1 MWYNENKYT
10 NCSNHTQG
18 VIKIN
23 IFDELDFLSEE
34 DINSLRN
41 FFEESHKA
49 FLEKLNMTEEDY
61 NAFCEPYLKEASAF
75 TDLIKAQKGNKQL
88 LEKSLLEHAFREEKS
103 RGGENIHRGFY
114 CPSLIQDIVVGNC
127 KRGSLCKSNNPKATY
142 THYFDS
148 NNNHIAT
155 RRQEGKFIATEYI
168 LYDNNKS
175 LGIMFDDMNQLET
188 IAECEYDEDGRI
200 LKYVLALCDTKNDTV
215 IEFYKEFYTYSK
227 ENIVV
232 ETSNLNCNI
241 SPVLLSLN
249 KYSFRVES
257 GLLKKYTVEV
267 FDNEDISGQPL
278 NTRCYNVK
286 IKRKTLTKD

>member
-1 MWYNENKYT
+1 
-10 NCSNHTQG
+10 
-18 VIKIN
+18 
-23 IFDELDFLSEE
+23 
-34 DINSLRN
+34 
-41 FFEESHKA
+41 
-49 FLEKLNMTEEDY
+49 
-61 NAFCEPYLKEASAF
+61 
-75 TDLIKAQKGNKQL
+75 
-88 LEKSLLEHAFREEKS
+88 
-103 RGGENIHRGFY
+103 
-114 CPSLIQDIVVGNC
+114 
-127 KRGSLCKSNNPKATY
+127 
-142 THYFDS
+142 
-148 NNNHIAT
+148 
-155 RRQEGKFIATEYI
+155 
-168 LYDNNKS
+168 
-175 LGIMFDDMNQLET
+175 MFDGMNQLET

-267 FDNEDISGQPL
+267 FDNEDISRQPL
-278 NTRCYNVK
+278 NTRCYNIK